1 MGGIWRAGV
10 LLVFFTLLGGCSLFG
25 KIRSYDGPEVTRIEV
40 LKAERRMYLMHGE
53 RVLRSYDIALGREP
67 VGQKR
72 REGDGRTP
80 EGSYVIDRR
89 NPRSAFHLS
98 LGISYPTVSQRRVAR
113 EAGLSPG
120 GDIFIHGRAGKH
132 LGRGPDWTEGCI
144 AVTDREIEEIYAMV
158 RVGTPITIRP

>member
-1 MGGIWRAGV
+1 MGGTLRAALALMLV
-10 LLVFFTLLGGCSLFG
+10 ALLAGCAGFG
-25 KIRSYDGPEVTRIEV
+25 KFRTYYGPEVTRIEV
-40 LKAERRMYLMHGE
+40 LKADRRMYLMHGE
-53 RVLRSYDIALGREP
+53 TVLRSYDIALGREP

-132 LGRGPDWTEGCI
+132 RGRGPDWTEGCI

>member
-1 MGGIWRAGV
+1 MWRAGV
-10 LLVFFTLLGGCSLFG
+10 LLVLLALLGGCAGFG
-25 KIRSYDGPEVTRIEV
+25 KFRNYAGPEVTRIVVE
-40 LKAERRMYLMHGE
+40 KSERRMHLLHGE
-53 RVLRSYDIALGREP
+53 KVLRSYDIALGREP

-80 EGSYVIDRR
+80 EGNYIIDRR

-120 GDIFIHGRAGKH
+120 GDIFIHGQAGKH
-132 LGRGPDWTEGCI
+132 RGRGTDWTEGCI
-144 AVTDREIEEIYAMV
+144 ALNNEHIDEIWREV
-158 RVGTPITIRP
+158 PDGTPIDIRP